1 MTDTLT
7 PTTTVV
13 PQPDAPSPRTTRCER
28 PVLVLLLVSA
38 AAVYLF
44 GLDRSGY
51 ANSFYS
57 AAAQAGSQSWKA
69 LFFGSSDAANSITVD
84 KPPASLWPVALSV
97 RIFKLSSWSILV
109 PEALMGVGSV
119 WLLAG
124 TVRRQFGAAAGLVAG
139 AVLALTPVAVLMFKF
154 NNPDALL
161 VLLMVAAVWAVLR
174 AVADGRTRWLV
185 LTGVLVGF
193 GFLTKQLQV
202 LVVVPAL
209 AGTYLFAGPPK
220 LRRRL
225 VQLLVGLAAG
235 ILSAGWWIAVVSLW
249 PASSRPYIGGSQDNS
264 FLSLTFGYNGLGRLT
279 ANETGSVGTGRAGG
293 GAPSWGATG
302 LGRMFSSEFGGQIAW
317 LLPAALALGV
327 TGLALRGRALRTDGR
342 RASYLVWGLWLV
354 VTAAVFSFS
363 QGIIHSY
370 YSVALAPAIG
380 ALVGSGAVALWARRG
395 SAWVTGVLALTVGG
409 TAGWAFVLL
418 GRSPA
423 FVPWLRWVVL
433 VVGLLAAVALVA
445 ASVLPRRLLVVVAA
459 AALLAGLA
467 GPTAYALQTTVTA
480 HQGSLPSAG
489 PTVPGG
495 SGFGGGGPRAGRGG
509 LTQGTPPGA
518 LLGGGGQGAFGPGPA
533 PGGAGGPGQ
542 VPGGAGGAGQ
552 APGGAGG
559 RAGGGMGGLLNGS
572 TPNAELTAA
581 LHAGASS
588 FTWVA
593 ATTGSNNA
601 SGYQLATGDPVMPI
615 GGFNGSDPSP
625 TLVQFQ
631 QHVADREIHYYIAS
645 QGFGGGQGTSGTAT
659 QISTWVQ
666 QRFTAT
672 TVGGVT
678 LYDLT
683 VPIS

>member
-7 PTTTVV
+7 TTTTAV
-13 PQPDAPSPRTTRCER
+13 PQPEAPSPRTTRWER
-28 PVLVLLLVSA
+28 PVLGLLLLLTA
-38 AAVYLF
+38 ALYLF

-97 RIFKLSSWSILV
+97 RIFGLSSWSILA
-109 PEALMGVGSV
+109 PEALMGVASV
-119 WLLAG
+119 WLLAA
-124 TVRRQFGAAAGLVAG
+124 TVKRPFGAAAGLLAG

-220 LRRRL
+220 LGRRVL
-225 VQLLVGLAAG
+225 QLLVGLAAVVV
-235 ILSAGWWIAVVSLW
+235 SAGWWIAAVSLW

-264 FLSLTFGYNGLGRLT
+264 FISLTFGYNGLGRLT
-279 ANETGSVGTGRAGG
+279 GNETGSVGGGGAGG

-317 LLPAALALGV
+317 LLPAALALGAI
-327 TGLALRGRALRTDGR
+327 GLVLRGRAPRTDGR

-354 VTAAVFSFS
+354 VTMAVFSFS

-380 ALVGSGAVALWARRG
+380 ALVGSGTVTLWARRG
-395 SAWVTGVLALTVGG
+395 SAWVAGVLALTVAG

-418 GRSPA
+418 GRTPA

-433 VVGLLAAVALVA
+433 VVGLVAAVALVA
-445 ASVLPRRLLVVVAA
+445 VSVLPRRLLVVVAA
-459 AALLAGLA
+459 AALFAGLA

-495 SGFGGGGPRAGRGG
+495 SGFGGGGPRGGRGG
-509 LTQGTPPGA
+509 LAQGTPPGA
-518 LLGGGGQGAFGPGPA
+518 LLGGAGQGAFGPGQA
-533 PGGAGGPGQ
+533 PGGAFGPGQ
-542 VPGGAGGAGQ
+542 
-552 APGGAGG
+552 APAGAGG
-559 RAGGGMGGLLNGS
+559 RAGGGMGGLLSGS

-581 LHAGASS
+581 LHADASS

-601 SGYQLATGDPVMPI
+601 SGYQLATGDPVMAV

-625 TLVQFQ
+625 TLEQFQ
-631 QHVADREIHYYIAS
+631 QRVADREIHFYIAS
-645 QGFGGGQGTSGTAT
+645 QGFGGGQNTSGTAT

-683 VPIS
+683 VPIR

>member
-7 PTTTVV
+7 PTTTV
-13 PQPDAPSPRTTRCER
+13 PQPGAPTTRTARWER
-28 PVLVLLLVSA
+28 PVLGLLLVLA
-38 AAVYLF
+38 AALYLF

-97 RIFKLSSWSILV
+97 RIFGLSSWSILA
-109 PEALMGVGSV
+109 PEALMGVASV
-119 WLLAG
+119 WLLAA
-124 TVRRQFGAAAGLVAG
+124 TVKRQFGAAAGLLAG

-209 AGTYLFAGPPK
+209 AGTYLVAGPPK
-220 LRRRL
+220 LGRRV
-225 VQLLVGLAAG
+225 VQLLVGLAAV
-235 ILSAGWWIAVVSLW
+235 IVSAGWWIAVVSLW

-264 FLSLTFGYNGLGRLT
+264 FISLTFGYNGLGRLT
-279 ANETGSVGTGRAGG
+279 GNETGSVGGGRAGG
-293 GAPSWGATG
+293 GAPSWGDTG
-302 LGRMFSSEFGGQIAW
+302 IGRMFSSEFGGQIAW

-327 TGLALRGRALRTDGR
+327 AGLVLRGRAPRTDGR

-418 GRSPA
+418 GRSPV

-445 ASVLPRRLLVVVAA
+445 VSVLPRRLLVVVAA

-518 LLGGGGQGAFGPGPA
+518 LLGAGGQGAFGPA
-533 PGGAGGPGQ
+533 PGGAGGP
-542 VPGGAGGAGQ
+542 GQ

-581 LHAGASS
+581 LHADASS
-588 FTWVA
+588 YTWVA
-593 ATTGSNNA
+593 ATIGSNSA

-631 QHVADREIHYYIAS
+631 QHVADREIHYYIAG
-645 QGFGGGQGTSGTAT
+645 QGFGAGQNTSGTAT

-683 VPIS
+683 APTR